1 MFGMISKKISMGGTV
16 NPTNITDSIA
26 MLKRVT
32 AGDTYQQIGDEYG
45 LSQTAVLYRV
55 RLVARDLQ
63 AIVGVIGVGDND
75 VPTTQLLR
83 ANGSAYLEALE
94 HYAPDKAYQ
103 ARLRKGP
110 VPDDQINTLLQA
122 VGQHSRNPKRDAA
135 LLMILFSTAAKP
147 LEIARLEVRDYLNAD
162 GSIRELSMI
171 RSDIAISGKERPVYF
186 CSAAVNT
193 CIDAYLS
200 ERIAMRHGMWR
211 ESYYRGL
218 APTSKLFLRSDGEQ
232 MRVIEKATTAGKQYL
247 CSDILL
253 AYKRIFSF
261 APTVGTSALSA
272 RRTIAQ
278 KLGNR
283 GVASRQ
289 IGVLLGL
296 SEPAAVNRLLQA
308 MDRAPQ
314 STNAVRHLRASGP
327 GH

>member
-1 MFGMISKKISMGGTV
+1 M

-26 MLKRVT
+26 MLKRVA
-32 AGDTYQQIGDEYG
+32 AGHTYQQIGDDYC

-55 RLVARDLQ
+55 RLIARDLQ
-63 AIVGVIGVGDND
+63 TVVGVIGVGDND
-75 VPTTQLLR
+75 ILTTQLLR
-83 ANGSAYLEALE
+83 AHGPAYLEALE
-94 HYAPDKAYQ
+94 HYVPDKAYQ
-103 ARLRKGP
+103 ARGKKGP

-171 RSDIAISGKERPVYF
+171 RSDIAISGKERPLYF
-186 CSAAVNT
+186 GHAAVNT
-193 CIDAYLS
+193 CIDTYLS
-200 ERIAMRHGMWR
+200 ERIAMRHGIWR
-211 ESYYRGL
+211 ESSYRGL

-247 CSDILL
+247 CNDILL
-253 AYKRIFSF
+253 AFKRIFSF

-272 RRTIAQ
+272 RRTIAH
-278 KLGNR
+278 KLGRR
-283 GVASRQ
+283 GVANRQ
-289 IGVLLGL
+289 IGVLLGV

-308 MDRAPQ
+308 GAGAPQ
-314 STNAVRHLRASGP
+314 PENAARSLCALERGD
-327 GH
+327 